1 MIISIEVALSGGT
14 LVIGSDGNIRDLA
27 GLRGTYKIIDKTEEA
42 LNLIGKFFNKY
53 NAQSL
58 KFYLD
63 SPVSNSGNLKY
74 GILEYAKI
82 WGIETEVEL
91 VKMQMLYWKN

>member
-42 LNLIGKFFNKY
+42 LNLIGK
-53 NAQSL
+53 
-58 KFYLD
+58 
-63 SPVSNSGNLKY
+63 
-74 GILEYAKI
+74 ILI
-82 WGIETEVEL
+82 NTMHRIL
-91 VKMQMLYWKN
+91 NFI